1 MMTLYHGSDVC
12 VENPLAKAGRKN
24 LDFGRGFYLT
34 TLRKQAE
41 AWASIIATRKSKL
54 TSGIVSVYNFDRDKA
69 IAEGIVFKIFEAYDM
84 EWLEY
89 VINCRNG
96 KDVYSA
102 YDVVEGGVA
111 NDNVIDTVEDYEKGI
126 ITAEQALGQLRYK
139 KLNHQ
144 MCILKQSVIDR
155 YVTYVKSITLE

>member
-89 VINCRNG
+89 VINCRKG

>member
-1 MMTLYHGSDVC
+1 MTLYHGSDVC

-89 VINCRNG
+89 VINCRKG

>member
-41 AWASIIATRKSKL
+41 AWASIIATLKSKL

-89 VINCRNG
+89 VINCRKG